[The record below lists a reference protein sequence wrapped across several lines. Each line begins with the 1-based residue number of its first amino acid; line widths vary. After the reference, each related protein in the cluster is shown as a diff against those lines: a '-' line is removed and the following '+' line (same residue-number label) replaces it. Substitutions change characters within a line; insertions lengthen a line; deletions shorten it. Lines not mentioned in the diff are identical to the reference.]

1 MSRQKLLILPRLHAC
16 NGDNAKQWF
25 VYYSC
30 QDPSTSKMK
39 RFRIYDGFAELQTKK
54 QKLQHG
60 QGMVESLKEKLLNGW
75 TPFEDRSKVIYSDD
89 LVYKK
94 VARTNGRL
102 RIKDNPF
109 IGIKKLKT
117 ETK

>member
-1 MSRQKLLILPRLHAC
+1 MSRQKILILPRLHTYD
-16 NGDNAKQWF
+16 GDVSKQWF
-25 VYYSC
+25 VYYSYR
-30 QDPSTSKMK
+30 DPSTGKMK

-89 LVYKK
+89 LVYRAVVNKY
-94 VARTNGRL
+94 GRM
-102 RIKDNPF
+102 RSDVKN
-109 IGIKKLKT
+109 
-117 ETK
+117 